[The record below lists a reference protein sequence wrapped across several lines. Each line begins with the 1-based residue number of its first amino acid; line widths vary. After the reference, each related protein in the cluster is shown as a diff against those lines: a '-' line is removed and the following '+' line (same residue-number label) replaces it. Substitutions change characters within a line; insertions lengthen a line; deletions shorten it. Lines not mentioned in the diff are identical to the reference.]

1 MAWFAK
7 PIIFISHFYK
17 ENTMQFPHSWL
28 TQHANPNLSPDQLAH
43 LLTMAGLEVEET
55 APAAPAFSG
64 VVVAEVKS
72 VEKHPDADRL
82 NVTQVDAGTGE
93 LLQIVCG
100 APNVRVGAKVPCALA
115 GAVLPENFKIKP
127 TKMRGVES
135 NGMLCSAKEL
145 GNDDGVNGLLILPDD
160 APVGMNIRDYLDLD
174 DTLFTLKITPNRA
187 DCLSIKGIAREV
199 AALTGCDFRQPE
211 IKAMP
216 VSSAK
221 TQAVKIAAPDDCGV
235 FFTRVIEG
243 VNARAASPAWLVQ
256 RLARCGIRS
265 VSALVDIGNYVM
277 LEIGQPMHVFDADKL
292 SGCLT
297 VRRAQND
304 ETLAC
309 LNDKTVELSDNTLVV
324 ADEAAALS
332 IAGLMGGE
340 ASAVS
345 DDTQNIVLES
355 AWFAPDIIAG
365 KSRQYGFGSDSSFRF
380 ERGVDTQIQRDAIE
394 RASELVLQICGGAAG
409 EIVSAAGRQ
418 PENHTVNVRTSRVA
432 KILGV
437 DIGAARIGEIL
448 RGLGLQPE
456 ASADGF
462 TVRSPSFRFDIEIEA
477 DLIEEI
483 ARVHGYENIPD
494 DRTSGKLAML
504 ALPETRR
511 SRAAVYRKMAER
523 GFQEVVSYA
532 FVNEDWERDFAA
544 NESPVRLQNPLAAQ
558 YSVMRS
564 TLIGGLIEIL
574 QNNLNRKQSRVRVF
588 EIARI
593 FRDETAHGQPER
605 IGALVYGS
613 ALPEQWG
620 AAARAADFYDV
631 KADVESLLAGK
642 TAEFVRMEHPALHP
656 GRSAEIRVD
665 GAAVGFI
672 GELHPQ
678 WLQKY
683 DLPQAALVFELDMA
697 AVLACE
703 KVRYQAVSKFQ
714 PARRDLA
721 FVLSEAVSYAELE
734 GSLKTVRSPLIR
746 EIALF
751 DVYRGAGLPE
761 NTKSMAVKIILQSDS
776 ETLTDEA
783 VEPIVA
789 KLIAAAEGVGA
800 KLR

>member
-1 MAWFAK
+1 
-7 PIIFISHFYK
+7 
-17 ENTMQFPHSWL
+17 MQFPHSWL

-100 APNVRVGAKVPCALA
+100 APNVRVGVKVPCALA

-127 TKMRGVES
+127 TKMRGVAS

-199 AALTGCDFRQPE
+199 AALTGCAFRQPE
-211 IKAMP
+211 IKQLP

-297 VRRAQND
+297 VRRAQNG

-309 LNDKTVELSDNTLVV
+309 LNGKTVALADNTLVV

-332 IAGLMGGE
+332 IAGLMGGT

-345 DDTQNIVLES
+345 DDTQNIMLES

-418 PENHTVNVRTSRVA
+418 PENRTVSVRTARVA
-432 KILGV
+432 QILGV
-437 DIGAARIGEIL
+437 DISTARIGEIL

-456 ASADGF
+456 ATADGF

-483 ARVHGYENIPD
+483 ARVHGYENIPSD
-494 DRTSGKLAML
+494 HTSGKLAML

-511 SRAAVYRKMAER
+511 SRAAIYRKMAER

-544 NESPVRLQNPLAAQ
+544 NPSPVRLQNPLAAQ

-593 FRDETAHGQPER
+593 FRDETPTGQPER
-605 IGALVYGS
+605 LGALVYGS

-620 AAARAADFYDV
+620 VAARAADFYDL

-642 TAEFVRMEHPALHP
+642 TAEFVRTEHPALHP

-665 GAAVGFI
+665 GTAVGFI

-703 KVRYQAVSKFQ
+703 KVRYQTVSKFQ

-721 FVLSEAVSYAELE
+721 FVLPESVSYAELE

>member
-1 MAWFAK
+1 
-7 PIIFISHFYK
+7 
-17 ENTMQFPHSWL
+17 MQFPHSWL

-55 APAAPAFSG
+55 TLAAPAFSG

-72 VEKHPDADRL
+72 LEKHPDADRL

-100 APNVRVGAKVPCALA
+100 APNVRVGVKVPCALA

-199 AALTGCDFRQPE
+199 AALTGCAFRQPE
-211 IKAMP
+211 NQQVP

-243 VNARAASPAWLVQ
+243 VNARATSPAWLVQ

-297 VRRAQND
+297 VRRAQNG

-309 LNDKTVELSDNTLVV
+309 LNGKTVELSDNTLVV

-380 ERGVDTQIQRDAIE
+380 ERGVDTQIQRDAME

-409 EIVSAAGRQ
+409 EIVSAAGKQ
-418 PENHTVNVRTSRVA
+418 PENHTANVRTARVA
-432 KILGV
+432 QILGV

-494 DRTSGKLAML
+494 DCTSGKLAML
-504 ALPETRR
+504 ALPETRH
-511 SRAAVYRKMAER
+511 SRAAIYRKMAER

-544 NESPVRLQNPLAAQ
+544 NPSPVRLQNPLAAQ

-593 FRDETAHGQPER
+593 FRDETPNGQPER
-605 IGALVYGS
+605 LGALVYGS

-620 AAARAADFYDV
+620 AAARATDFYDV

-642 TAEFVRMEHPALHP
+642 TAEFVRAEHPALHP

-721 FVLSEAVSYAELE
+721 FVLPEAVSYAELE

-789 KLIAAAEGVGA
+789 KLIAAAESVGA

>member
-1 MAWFAK
+1 
-7 PIIFISHFYK
+7 
-17 ENTMQFPHSWL
+17 MQFPHSWL

-43 LLTMAGLEVEET
+43 LLTMAGLEVEEI
-55 APAAPAFSG
+55 APAAPMFSG

-82 NVTQVDAGTGE
+82 NITQVDAGTGE

-100 APNVRVGAKVPCALA
+100 APNVRVGVKVPCALA

-199 AALTGCDFRQPE
+199 AALTGCAFRQPE
-211 IKAMP
+211 IKQMP

-221 TQAVKIAAPDDCGV
+221 TQAIKIATPDDCGV

-243 VNARAASPAWLVQ
+243 VNARAASPDWLVQ

-332 IAGLMGGE
+332 IAGLMGGA

-409 EIVSAAGRQ
+409 EIVSASGRQ
-418 PENHTVNVRTSRVA
+418 PEKHTVSVRTARVA
-432 KILGV
+432 QILGV

-483 ARVHGYENIPD
+483 ARVHGYDNIPSD
-494 DRTSGKLAML
+494 HTAGKLAML

-511 SRAAVYRKMAER
+511 SRATTYRKMAER

-593 FRDETAHGQPER
+593 FRDETPNGQPER

-620 AAARAADFYDV
+620 VAARAADFYDV

-642 TAEFVRMEHPALHP
+642 TAEFVRAEHPALHP

-703 KVRYQAVSKFQ
+703 KVRHQAASKFQ

-721 FVLSEAVSYAELE
+721 FVLPEAVSYAELE

>member
-1 MAWFAK
+1 
-7 PIIFISHFYK
+7 
-17 ENTMQFPHSWL
+17 MQFPHSWL
-28 TQHANPNLSPDQLAH
+28 TTQANPNLSPDQLAH

-55 APAAPAFSG
+55 TLAAPMFSG

-100 APNVRVGAKVPCALA
+100 APNVRVGVKVPCALA

-199 AALTGCDFRQPE
+199 AALTGCAFRQPE
-211 IKAMP
+211 IKQMP

-256 RLARCGIRS
+256 HLARCGIRS

-292 SGCLT
+292 SGCLN
-297 VRRAQND
+297 VRRAQNG
-304 ETLAC
+304 ETLVC
-309 LNDKTVELSDNTLVV
+309 LNGKTVELADNTLVV

-332 IAGLMGGE
+332 IAGLMGGA

-365 KSRQYGFGSDSSFRF
+365 KPRQYGFGSDSSFRF

-409 EIVSAAGRQ
+409 EIVSASGRQ

-437 DIGAARIGEIL
+437 DISAARIGEIL

-456 ASADGF
+456 ATADGF

-483 ARVHGYENIPD
+483 ARVHGYDNIPSD
-494 DRTSGKLAML
+494 HTAGKLAML
-504 ALPETRR
+504 ARPKR
-511 SRAAVYRKMAER
+511 
-523 GFQEVVSYA
+523 
-532 FVNEDWERDFAA
+532 
-544 NESPVRLQNPLAAQ
+544 
-558 YSVMRS
+558 
-564 TLIGGLIEIL
+564 
-574 QNNLNRKQSRVRVF
+574 
-588 EIARI
+588 
-593 FRDETAHGQPER
+593 
-605 IGALVYGS
+605 
-613 ALPEQWG
+613 
-620 AAARAADFYDV
+620 
-631 KADVESLLAGK
+631 
-642 TAEFVRMEHPALHP
+642 
-656 GRSAEIRVD
+656 
-665 GAAVGFI
+665 
-672 GELHPQ
+672 
-678 WLQKY
+678 
-683 DLPQAALVFELDMA
+683 
-697 AVLACE
+697 AVLAPRFTA
-703 KVRYQAVSKFQ
+703 KWRNAASK
-714 PARRDLA
+714 
-721 FVLSEAVSYAELE
+721 
-734 GSLKTVRSPLIR
+734 
-746 EIALF
+746 
-751 DVYRGAGLPE
+751 
-761 NTKSMAVKIILQSDS
+761 KS
-776 ETLTDEA
+776 
-783 VEPIVA
+783 
-789 KLIAAAEGVGA
+789 
-800 KLR
+800 

>member
-1 MAWFAK
+1 
-7 PIIFISHFYK
+7 
-17 ENTMQFPHSWL
+17 MQFPHSWL

-100 APNVRVGAKVPCALA
+100 APNVRVGVKVPCALA

-127 TKMRGVES
+127 TKMRGVAS

-145 GNDDGVNGLLILPDD
+145 GNDAGVNGLLILPDD

-199 AALTGCDFRQPE
+199 AALTGCAFRQPE
-211 IKAMP
+211 IKQMP

-221 TQAVKIAAPDDCGV
+221 TQAIKIATPDDCGV

-243 VNARAASPAWLVQ
+243 VNARATSPAWLVQ

-297 VRRAQND
+297 VRRAQNG

-309 LNDKTVELSDNTLVV
+309 LNGKTVELSDNTLVV

-380 ERGVDTQIQRDAIE
+380 ERGVDTQIQRDAME

-409 EIVSAAGRQ
+409 EIVSAAGKQ
-418 PENHTVNVRTSRVA
+418 PENHTVSVRTARVA
-432 KILGV
+432 QILGV

-483 ARVHGYENIPD
+483 ARVHGYDNIPSD
-494 DRTSGKLAML
+494 HTAGKLAML

-511 SRAAVYRKMAER
+511 ARAAIYRKMAER

-544 NESPVRLQNPLAAQ
+544 NPSPVRLQNPLAAQ

-593 FRDETAHGQPER
+593 FRDETPNGQPER

-620 AAARAADFYDV
+620 VAARAADFYDV

-642 TAEFVRMEHPALHP
+642 TAEFVRAEHPALHP

-721 FVLSEAVSYAELE
+721 FVLPEAVSYAELE

-789 KLIAAAEGVGA
+789 KLIEAAEGVGA